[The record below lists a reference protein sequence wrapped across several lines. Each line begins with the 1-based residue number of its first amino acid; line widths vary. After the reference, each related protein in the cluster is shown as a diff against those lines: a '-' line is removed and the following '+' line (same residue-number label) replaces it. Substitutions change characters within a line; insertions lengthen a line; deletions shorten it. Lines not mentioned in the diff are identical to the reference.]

1 VFTKPGS
8 VHRAAVKDVRNV
20 RTMKRIGMITVL
32 AVLLISA
39 VGMTTVMAE
48 GPAKTALSCVPFT
61 VEPAIGDKFQI
72 TGILTY
78 GTSSTP
84 VPGQLI
90 TVYTLADEKKWM
102 DEKWTEAGSVD
113 TGENGQYTVTTS
125 QPNAG
130 NYSYRAVFEG
140 DKSFK
145 KVTSPTISVTVK
157 PVAGDYIY
165 TPIYGFTLQNEGW
178 FLAKIACYYSTDSGV
193 TWHESGHTDNIIKDW
208 GFGAGYLDEL
218 GVPVGAMVRIHVIV
232 VGGKDRTG
240 SEVFQYAPEIH
251 LRGYYIIS
259 GTTGNP
265 KLEYIRLT

>member
-1 VFTKPGS
+1 MVSIAVTACVVFWISGQVLPGTPPFFMESKNPGYRPGTFIIRSCDCYVFTKPGS

-90 TVYTLADEKKWM
+90 TVYTLADE
-102 DEKWTEAGSVD
+102 
-113 TGENGQYTVTTS
+113 
-125 QPNAG
+125 
-130 NYSYRAVFEG
+130 
-140 DKSFK
+140 
-145 KVTSPTISVTVK
+145 
-157 PVAGDYIY
+157 
-165 TPIYGFTLQNEGW
+165 
-178 FLAKIACYYSTDSGV
+178 
-193 TWHESGHTDNIIKDW
+193 
-208 GFGAGYLDEL
+208 
-218 GVPVGAMVRIHVIV
+218 
-232 VGGKDRTG
+232 
-240 SEVFQYAPEIH
+240 
-251 LRGYYIIS
+251 
-259 GTTGNP
+259 
-265 KLEYIRLT
+265 